1 MSTSLSHDVSS
12 LFRKE
17 ESPGLCIYCFVLTF
31 FRRYYM
37 SFNRTNS
44 LDNNTHDQ
52 LEAPT
57 ISTLCRKDPQKRK
70 ITMKSKDTPAQNRH
84 HSSPRAAVAGDI
96 VGKGDETPQNLDP
109 ASFLAYK
116 LLCGPLMDPT
126 ADGENTSFGE
136 RRPGKTPSLTGPPHR
151 SIQSTWSI

>member
-31 FRRYYM
+31 FRRYNM

-44 LDNNTHDQ
+44 LHNNTQDQ

-84 HSSPRAAVAGDI
+84 HSSPRAAVAGDM
-96 VGKGDETPQNLDP
+96 DP
-109 ASFLAYK
+109 TASFLAYK

-126 ADGENTSFGE
+126 VDGENTSFGE

-151 SIQSTWSI
+151 SIQSTRSI